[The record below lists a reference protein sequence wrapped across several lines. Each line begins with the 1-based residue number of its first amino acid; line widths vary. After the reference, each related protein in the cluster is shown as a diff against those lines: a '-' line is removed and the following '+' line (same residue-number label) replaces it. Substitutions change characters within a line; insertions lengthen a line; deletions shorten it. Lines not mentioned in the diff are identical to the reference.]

1 MKKNCKATENSQL
14 KCGDYSILFS
24 MCADDIEQHFKCQCW
39 FTIVAVTNKK
49 KQQ

>member
-1 MKKNCKATENSQL
+1 MKIVKQLKISQL
-14 KCGDYSILFS
+14 KCGNYSVLFS

-39 FTIVAVTNKK
+39 FTVVAVTNKK